1 MEDLTGKKFSRLTVL
16 GFAGRRG
23 NNYYWECQCD
33 CGNIRQVQ
41 AQGLRRGSTKSCGC
55 YNREIITKHGLDGDK
70 LYHVFN
76 SMRNRCY
83 SVNNNS
89 YHNYGG
95 RGIAICDEW
104 LNDVT
109 VFIEWAHNNGYAE
122 GLTIDRIDVNGNY
135 EPSNCRWISLYD
147 NVLHARRTKYEYT
160 AICPQGN
167 TYTFTIASQFE
178 REHSLVKGSIV
189 RCCVN
194 NKPYKGWQFKRKP
207 IE

>member
-1 MEDLTGKKFSRLTVL
+1 MEDLTGKKFNRLTVL

-135 EPSNCRWISLYD
+135 EPSNCRWITKKEQSRNLRRNTKLTLNGRTQLLCEWSEETGIKASTLCYRLYKLGWS
-147 NVLHARRTKYEYT
+147 VEKALTTPVRGTK
-160 AICPQGN
+160 
-167 TYTFTIASQFE
+167 
-178 REHSLVKGSIV
+178 VK
-189 RCCVN
+189 CN
-194 NKPYKGWQFKRKP
+194 D
-207 IE
+207 